1 MFFVNCFSYIE
12 EPKTHSTFA
21 KIILKSSFFQNA
33 FQSGNE
39 IVIQSA
45 IETISELVNALPE
58 NYATQCIPL
67 ASIIVQQYSDN
78 SFVTQACVMKLIQ
91 NMLAKTGNT
100 QLAEYS
106 KTYVDKFFQTI

>member
-12 EPKTHSTFA
+12 ETKVHSTFA
-21 KIILKSSFFQNA
+21 KIILKSSFFQHA

-45 IETISELVNALPE
+45 IETISELVNTLPE

-67 ASIIVQQYSDN
+67 ASIIVQQYSNN
-78 SFVTQACVMKLIQ
+78 SFVTQACVMKLI
-91 NMLAKTGNT
+91 
-100 QLAEYS
+100 
-106 KTYVDKFFQTI
+106 